1 MKIYQLQAELEVR
14 NEEATAYVQDEH
26 GNVVPVHAVY
36 NIMDDSKHPDD
47 QDVLIMPKF

>member
-1 MKIYQLQAELEVR
+1 MKIYQLMAELEVR
-14 NEEATAYVQDEH
+14 DPEATAYVQDEE

-36 NIMDDSKHPDD
+36 NIMDDAKHPDH